1 MDKTGISH
9 GLFFEQPEGY
19 YQLQPLIESAGGG
32 SGITGDDMLTADIT
46 SEGWVKALTWYGET
60 FESGLSPRGIGGFQT
75 GPVFSDGNVAFFVGG
90 PWDLGI
96 FAQSTVDWGVAPMPY
111 FEGGK
116 AYTPTGSWGLGI
128 NPASTKQAMARKFIE
143 FATLNA
149 AGNKATTDALT
160 IIPANVEAE
169 AQYLPGLE
177 TIAGEKSAGAAAIVA
192 YESANTALPRPV
204 SVGYIQFEEVLT
216 KAFADIRNGADAK
229 TRLDQASQQ
238 LADAWKA
245 IR

>member
-1 MDKTGISH
+1 
-9 GLFFEQPEGY
+9 
-19 YQLQPLIESAGGG
+19 
-32 SGITGDDMLTADIT
+32 
-46 SEGWVKALTWYGET
+46 
-60 FESGLSPRGIGGFQT
+60 
-75 GPVFSDGNVAFFVGG
+75 
-90 PWDLGI
+90 
-96 FAQSTVDWGVAPMPY
+96 
-111 FEGGK
+111 
-116 AYTPTGSWGLGI
+116 
-128 NPASTKQAMARKFIE
+128 MARKFIE

-238 LADAWKA
+238 LTDAWKA